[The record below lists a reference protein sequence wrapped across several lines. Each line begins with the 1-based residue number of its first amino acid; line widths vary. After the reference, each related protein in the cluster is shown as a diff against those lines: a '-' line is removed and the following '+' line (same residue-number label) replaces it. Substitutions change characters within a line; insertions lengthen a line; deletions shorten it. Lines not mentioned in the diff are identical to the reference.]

1 MPDAERGRGNET
13 DSAMM
18 NSGKRRIRKD
28 EEEPR
33 ETRLA
38 LEGRGRRKSTE
49 REETSPAAAAHSS
62 NTQQGALVSFQFV
75 HVFLFHTI
83 TSVTVNAFNSAS
95 PVYAHTTRRLLP
107 AQQLIIGTPYTLPA
121 AVPPPLPHKKDL
133 CHHTLYR
140 RVYPAPHKLA

>member
-28 EEEPR
+28 EEEAR

-49 REETSPAAAAHSS
+49 REETSH
-62 NTQQGALVSFQFV
+62 QQ
-75 HVFLFHTI
+75 
-83 TSVTVNAFNSAS
+83 
-95 PVYAHTTRRLLP
+95 
-107 AQQLIIGTPYTLPA
+107 QQLI
-121 AVPPPLPHKKDL
+121 AVIHNRAL
-133 CHHTLYR
+133 
-140 RVYPAPHKLA
+140 